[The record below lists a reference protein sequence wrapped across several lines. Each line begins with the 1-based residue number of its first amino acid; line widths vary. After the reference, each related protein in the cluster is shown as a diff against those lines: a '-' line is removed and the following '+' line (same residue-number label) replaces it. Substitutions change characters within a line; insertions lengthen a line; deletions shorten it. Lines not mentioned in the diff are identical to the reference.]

1 MSSYD
6 NTDSGAVFPP
16 NNDAQ
21 VILQGRINND
31 GNEEL
36 VAMVMSKTK
45 DGKQI
50 IDVYGKVGTLFANDN
65 KTKDTAPDYTGPFHN
80 RRIAVWKKQKNDM
93 KYMSCSIS
101 DAKERQDGKTDR
113 DSDIPF

>member
-1 MSSYD
+1 MVTSYD

-16 NNDAQ
+16 NNDAK
-21 VILQGRINND
+21 VILQGKINND

-36 VAMVMSKTK
+36 VAMIMSKTK

-50 IDVYGKVGTLFANDN
+50 IDVYGKVGTLFANA
-65 KTKDTAPDYTGPFHN
+65 KTKDSAPDFTGPFHN
-80 RRIAVWKKQKNDM
+80 RRIAVWKKQKNEM

-101 DAKERQDGKTDR
+101 DTKERQDGPTDR
-113 DSDIPF
+113 DSDIPY